1 MRSSDLLI
9 SDKDGVYT
17 VKVSGR
23 ANFEYAV
30 PLREIA
36 KGSGVFRSLVIDLG
50 PCTAMDS
57 TFMGVLTMLALKTR
71 RDNTRM
77 TLYNANPALQKLL
90 RDLGVIKL
98 FTFAEGKVELPET
111 SAAEAEGPGLLDT
124 AETLSEAHHT
134 LIDAEPANMEKFR
147 DVVAFADADV
157 RRLKG
162 NGREGA
168 SSPENAE

>member
-1 MRSSDLLI
+1 MRDIDLRIANSRDVFL
-9 SDKDGVYT
+9 
-17 VKVSGR
+17 VKARGR

-30 PLREIA
+30 PLREL
-36 KGSGVFRSLVIDLG
+36 VRSLTTFERFCIDLG
-50 PCTAMDS
+50 ECTAMDS